1 MNRKLRRDRNAFL
14 VFLAAVPIAL
24 LIALPLAVTKGQQYQ
39 VAKAKQMQS
48 AGSGATRPAPEK
60 QEEAGLASFPRQDV
74 DRRARRP
81 PPRARSAVAAR
92 TRRGRKPRRP

>member
-48 AGSGATRPAPEK
+48 GSGATAPEK
-60 QEEAGLASFPRQDV
+60 RE
-74 DRRARRP
+74 
-81 PPRARSAVAAR
+81 
-92 TRRGRKPRRP
+92 